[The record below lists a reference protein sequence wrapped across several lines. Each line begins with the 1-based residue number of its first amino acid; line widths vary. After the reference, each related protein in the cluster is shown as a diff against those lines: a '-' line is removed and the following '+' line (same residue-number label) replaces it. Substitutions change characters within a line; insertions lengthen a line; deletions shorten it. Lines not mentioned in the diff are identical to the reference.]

1 MNSGPM
7 VGRFLASGVT
17 AAVSASV
24 VFALADVSTPLSSPL
39 GSASLAGAPTAVI
52 ASWLRSLDIFPRVVV
67 ACTAALA
74 LNALMADSTL
84 ALGTW
89 SPRMG
94 LIAVLLVCA
103 VGLTLELRAV
113 RDVLISHRWAP
124 HPVQTTER

>member
-24 VFALADVSTPLSSPL
+24 VCALADLNTPLNGPL
-39 GSASLAGAPTAVI
+39 GNASLAGAPTAVI

-67 ACTAALA
+67 ACTAVIA
-74 LNALMADSTL
+74 LNALLAESNL

-103 VGLTLELRAV
+103 AGLTLGLRSV
-113 RDVLISHRWAP
+113 RDVLIAHRWAP
-124 HPVQTTER
+124 PPAQATGR